1 MPITGTKEWMP
12 HSANCIDG
20 CRNSCRYCYG
30 CGIALRFGRIKD
42 KSEWENEKQ
51 NKNATKRIKLYKGG
65 VMFPTTHD
73 LRIEHRDWWMP
84 FLQGLLEKG
93 NDVLIVSKP
102 QLESINLICSSFYK
116 YKSQIEFRF
125 TIGTLDEHVRKFWE
139 PNAPTME
146 ERVDALNCAYT
157 YGFKTSVSMEPLL
170 TKYPHH
176 VINAIQQFVTETI
189 WIGCMNHMS
198 EKNFTC
204 DTIEWYEKIKDI
216 NSYDN
221 IDRIYCELKDNPKI
235 RWKDSVRDLLE
246 LKE

>member
-12 HSANCIDG
+12 HGVNCIEG
-20 CRNSCRYCYG
+20 CFHACLYCYA

-42 KSEWENEKQ
+42 KSEWENEKPS
-51 NKNATKRIKLYKGG
+51 KNANKRITFYKGG
-65 VMFPTTHD
+65 VMFPTAHD
-73 LRIEHRDWWMP
+73 LRIEDRDWWMP

-102 QLESINLICSSFYK
+102 HLVSINLICSSFYK

-125 TIGTLDEHVRKFWE
+125 TIGTLDEQVRKFWE

-157 YGFKTSVSMEPLL
+157 YGFKTSISMEPLL
-170 TKYPHH
+170 TKYPDQ
-176 VINAIQQFVTETI
+176 VINEIQHLVTETI

-204 DTIEWYEKIKDI
+204 DTIDWYERIKEI

-221 IDRIYCELKDNPKI
+221 IKRIYEQLKDNPKI